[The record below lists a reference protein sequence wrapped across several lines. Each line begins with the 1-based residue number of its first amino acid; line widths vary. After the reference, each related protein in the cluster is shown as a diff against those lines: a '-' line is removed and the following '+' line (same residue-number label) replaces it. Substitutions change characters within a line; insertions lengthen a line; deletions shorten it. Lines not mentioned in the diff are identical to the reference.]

1 MMVQFR
7 REMAVKVGSVR
18 GSVEAKTIVRIMEA
32 TMPLGEESVMEMR
45 WEGRGGLTRCLSGK

>member
-1 MMVQFR
+1 M
-7 REMAVKVGSVR
+7 EVKVGSTR
-18 GSVEAKTIVRIMEA
+18 GSVEAKTMVRIMEA